1 MVLLNQREGNKALSQ
16 NREQDMK
23 TYKEMYEEAAAKTN
37 GEYKGYTKGNAL
49 SLYVDEKYGVN
60 ADTIA
65 ACYLENSLNQGKTVS
80 IPSLWIT
87 IKEPSGN
94 AITCKNTRK

>member
-1 MVLLNQREGNKALSQ
+1 MINV
-16 NREQDMK
+16 
-23 TYKEMYEEAAAKTN
+23 KEYDQVEIWDDF
-37 GEYKGYTKGNAL
+37 GG
-49 SLYVDEKYGVN
+49 

-80 IPSLWIT
+80 IPSLGIT

>member
-60 ADTIA
+60 AA
-65 ACYLENSLNQGKTVS
+65 ANNAAHDALCEVASTMSLDD
-80 IPSLWIT
+80 
-87 IKEPSGN
+87 EE
-94 AITCKNTRK
+94 